1 MKTIVLA
8 RKQIEKYSETQSI
21 DLYFTSLSHRT
32 IVYKGW
38 LRSDQIK
45 GLYLDLQNEAY
56 QSKLGL
62 VHSALVLIHFQ
73 VGNVHPNRMLMH
85 NGEINT
91 IKGNVN
97 WMRARQN
104 KLVETLFEDEKDK
117 VHFIVDEDGSDSSIV
132 DNALEFLSLAMEPEK
147 QRCY

>member
-1 MKTIVLA
+1 MPVDVNAVAPHVASTMPHIQQVFIDIRLFETPAKPLYIA
-8 RKQIEKYSETQSI
+8 RKQIEQYAERQ
-21 DLYFTSLSHRT
+21 DLGLYFTSLSHKT

-45 GLYLDLQNEAY
+45 KLYLDLNHEDY

-62 VHSALVLIHFQ
+62 VHSRFSTNTFPSWKRA
-73 VGNVHPNRMLMH
+73 HPNRLLMH

-97 WMRARQN
+97 
-104 KLVETLFEDEKDK
+104 
-117 VHFIVDEDGSDSSIV
+117 
-132 DNALEFLSLAMEPEK
+132 
-147 QRCY
+147 

>member
-1 MKTIVLA
+1 M
-8 RKQIEKYSETQSI
+8 
-21 DLYFTSLSHRT
+21 SHKT

-45 GLYLDLQNEAY
+45 KLFQDLNDEHY
-56 QSKLGL
+56 ISKLGL
-62 VHSALVLIHFQ
+62 VHSRFSTNTFPSWKRA
-73 VGNVHPNRMLMH
+73 HPNRLLMH

-104 KLVETLFEDEKDK
+104 DLIESIFGENKHKVEE
-117 VHFIVDEDGSDSSIV
+117 IIDEDGSDSAIV
-132 DNALEFLSLAMEPEK
+132 DNALEFLSLAMEPE
-147 QRCY
+147 RAAMLMIPEPWLYNTANDNNVRAFMNIIVT